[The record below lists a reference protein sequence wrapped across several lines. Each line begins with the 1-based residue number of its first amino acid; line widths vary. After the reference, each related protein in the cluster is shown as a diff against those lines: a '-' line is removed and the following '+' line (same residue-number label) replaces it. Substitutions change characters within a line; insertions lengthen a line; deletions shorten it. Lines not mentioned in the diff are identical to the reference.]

1 MAPLVTDFARHY
13 ATLLLDDGS
22 SLDEVKRA
30 FRSLSRMWH
39 PDQYASEP
47 AKYKEAAEKQRRIN
61 ESYSALNKYLRSNG
75 EISSTTNP
83 SAGQPAPTPTSTPT
97 QSFATNFSETRSESG
112 GDPLRGRLQDELL
125 MQGKKH
131 QTGNGCEV
139 SVEKAIGLY
148 KQAARMG
155 SAAACFRLGC
165 IFMNGEA
172 INQKLAAD
180 YFAQGANL
188 GHVASMF
195 NLALM
200 HERGLG
206 IKRDVKKAVEFYQHA
221 ASRGDK
227 QASQKLEKLAMLRS
241 EPKPS
246 MGNAFAKSREAMTGT
261 SL

>member
-1 MAPLVTDFARHY
+1 VTDFARHY
-13 ATLLLDDGS
+13 ANLLIEDGS
-22 SLDEVKRA
+22 SLEAVKSA

-47 AKYKEAAEKQRRIN
+47 EKYKESAEKQRRIN
-61 ESYSALNKYLRSNG
+61 ESYSILSKELQRVG
-75 EISSTTNP
+75 EIAKASQP
-83 SAGQPAPTPTSTPT
+83 KPAPA
-97 QSFATNFSETRSESG
+97 QDFAAGFNEPRSEGG

-139 SVEKAIGLY
+139 SIEKAIGLY

-155 SAAACFRLGC
+155 SSSACFRLGC

-172 INQKLAAD
+172 INHKLAAD

-195 NLALM
+195 NLALI

-206 IKRDVKKAVEFYQHA
+206 IKRDVKKAMEYYQHA
-221 ASRGDK
+221 ADRGDK
-227 QASQKLEKLAMLRS
+227 QARQKLEKLAMLRS

-246 MGNAFAKSREAMTGT
+246 IGNSFAKSREAMTGT